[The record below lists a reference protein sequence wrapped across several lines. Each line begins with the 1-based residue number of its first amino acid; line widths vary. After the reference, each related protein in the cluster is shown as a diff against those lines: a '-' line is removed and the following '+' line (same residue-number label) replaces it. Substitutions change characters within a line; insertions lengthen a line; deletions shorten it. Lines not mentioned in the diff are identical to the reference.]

1 MVITQETKCREGF
14 DHNIN
19 MLPIITPLLLHLAS
33 AQKKKKK
40 KPTFSTLNIMSKFN
54 FSLPPF
60 EEKMSMRRVAAS
72 FLFLSFL
79 CVEGA
84 EQHKSFLIF
93 SAVRAARRYFNI
105 FMILFFF
112 LNSGERLRVRVGVG
126 SHGRSWGCRHDTQ
139 RN

>member
-1 MVITQETKCREGF
+1 
-14 DHNIN
+14 
-19 MLPIITPLLLHLAS
+19 
-33 AQKKKKK
+33 
-40 KPTFSTLNIMSKFN
+40 
-54 FSLPPF
+54 
-60 EEKMSMRRVAAS
+60 MSMRRVAAS

-112 LNSGERLRVRVGVG
+112 KIRGKGCG
-126 SHGRSWGCRHDTQ
+126 CGWGLVAMAGAGAADTTHKEI
-139 RN
+139 NH